1 MPRILILEVS
11 EFKLRG
17 SEGSKP
23 FGRPSDVLKN
33 EKIRLALSQL
43 EELLDGD
50 GHESEIRSQP
60 PSPIR
65 PRGNEALARGNP
77 SSSGSGSQEAFA
89 TQVSVRV
96 QRNLASRVDAD
107 VSKPGIHQYLM
118 GLLSEKVP
126 PAEQNDNSTA
136 KDTLSE
142 LSTTSANPIQRRP
155 VLTTVSSDRVLE
167 MTSKLEA
174 KANEQRS
181 QSSSSRREQPSDP
194 KSQSISAKDSSCED
208 MAAPLSDDS
217 EKENSQES
225 LKGRRPR
232 ANAPKSQPIPQ
243 PNIEQETVQMSV
255 TDQFQD
261 SNPFHG
267 LKRVPRRFVRIHES
281 QQRLLEDKES
291 WYKPPE
297 DSRSTYANLPAKVR
311 DDLIAFSEEKA
322 PFDKSSQGGRASEVG
337 SDDSDD
343 GEQAQHTSSGYESE
357 GLEGEEE
364 SVNLTEDEDKQT
376 KHPRKRTGKRLE
388 TPSGT
393 AGTLRGGNRGQNLE
407 TSSHGRQHI
416 ILSSISDGL
425 RDEIDEA
432 RQSEDDDIP
441 DEEVVS
447 WPSSPEQRPN
457 AMEQNIVSYDHPLS
471 SSNKQGE
478 FLHVFG
484 RNRQPSLD
492 THPDMGASELEL
504 NFPTHHQSNNQ
515 RQNQL
520 STPHSVA
527 PVIIPSSSPVGEE
540 ELEYAT
546 PYAVGDL
553 VEENDSEEESSETF
567 QRHPST
573 ASQDARLVQV
583 EQTPFPRTRH
593 SGGRS
598 LRLEQA
604 DDSLKEFKRVDD
616 IISSDS
622 RIPATCEAPA
632 QLQTTPGSNEANAF
646 DNESEMK
653 KLIVEYRI
661 ESQLAGHVYTGINL
675 KEEDKEDDLAQQ
687 QLFNEHESSQ
697 LDHTA
702 LSARNQAAISLN
714 IIENP
719 KRSSPER
726 ETAMLAPPRNS
737 TTGEYRTG
745 QQSPPLGTP
754 VSTEKQ
760 LNESSPIVIGS
771 MKRGSGEGCPQNPAK
786 RRRRAPIAR
795 MIEEE
800 DDPAQDTKEMA
811 RINRHSF
818 SDNLLSARMNAS
830 IPTGSRS
837 DCAKAKEVIPS
848 TNPAVGQIPTLSPE
862 TAMQSSAMDGGHHVP
877 ATFEEPNSTSPPNAF
892 KNVDTSMQSA
902 EIDYH
907 PAPASPIEEM
917 DANCTSDGEE
927 DDAVL
932 RGTFLPTAEPVPH
945 AQIDFY
951 GDFMH
956 MYPEYLGS
964 RNAFTR
970 ALVYIEWIRENERFL
985 PWARYDD
992 FIRVHASD
1000 WLYYVDK
1007 NRDLGDKLMSGLK
1020 YYMENFPDQP
1030 SFKSKF
1036 ITGENLQGA
1045 LSSLDP
1051 EQVASYRA
1059 KYREPLQPPK
1069 STSPQTAVGVA
1080 TIQRSANVE
1089 VSEPALIGE
1098 GYLTLNSEEQ
1108 LFISNGREA
1117 SPELG
1122 AAKVSSGRSNHR
1134 PKRPFFETHSQ
1145 LPAAK
1150 RQAESLDHRR
1160 PVAMGLTSGERKTNS
1175 NKVLPWNKND
1185 SPGSS
1190 SFSSPRSEAKFST
1203 PTASRRKNRGRLP
1216 SADQRDAS
1224 SPTGQLRR
1232 SLVPP
1237 VPVSRSESSRPLK
1250 RVKTSSTPPSR
1261 DPDVFKRHSLPA
1273 SSVISL
1279 SRPNMPKQT
1288 ITEGVSP
1295 RGPML
1300 QEFLARRNKN
1310 GSTPKTT
1317 PGKRFCTKPAKSPP
1331 RRIEPETQGWDS

>member
-23 FGRPSDVLKN
+23 FGRPSDVFEN

-43 EELLDGD
+43 EELLDGN
-50 GHESEIRSQP
+50 GHESKIRSQP

-65 PRGNEALARGNP
+65 PRGNEGLARGNP
-77 SSSGSGSQEAFA
+77 SSSGSASQEDFA
-89 TQVSVRV
+89 TQVPVRV
-96 QRNLASRVDAD
+96 QRNLASRIDAE
-107 VSKPGIHQYLM
+107 VSKPGRFQPLL
-118 GLLSEKVP
+118 GLLSKLP
-126 PAEQNDNSTA
+126 PPVEQSDNSTA
-136 KDTLSE
+136 KDTLPE

-167 MTSKLEA
+167 MTSKLDA
-174 KANEQRS
+174 KANEQSS
-181 QSSSSRREQPSDP
+181 QSSSSRREQPRDP
-194 KSQSISAKDSSCED
+194 KSQSISSKDLSCED
-208 MAAPLSDDS
+208 MAVPLSDDS
-217 EKENSQES
+217 EKENSQEN
-225 LKGRRPR
+225 LKGKRPTVD
-232 ANAPKSQPIPQ
+232 APKIQPIVQ

-261 SNPFHG
+261 SNPFQG

-281 QQRLLEDKES
+281 QQKLLEDKES
-291 WYKPPE
+291 WYKPPD

-311 DDLIAFSEEKA
+311 GDLIAFSEEKA
-322 PFDKSSQGGRASEVG
+322 PFDKSSQGGPASEVG

-343 GEQAQHTSSGYESE
+343 GQQAQHTSSGCESD
-357 GLEGEEE
+357 GLEEEEE

-376 KHPRKRTGKRLE
+376 KHPRKRSGKRSE

-393 AGTLRGGNRGQNLE
+393 AGSLRGVNRGRKLE
-407 TSSHGRQHI
+407 TSSHGRQQI
-416 ILSSISDGL
+416 ILSSIPDGL
-425 RDEIDEA
+425 RDETDEA
-432 RQSEDDDIP
+432 RQSEDEDEP

-471 SSNKQGE
+471 SDNKQGE
-478 FLHVFG
+478 FLHIFG
-484 RNRQPSLD
+484 RNRPPSLD
-492 THPDMGASELEL
+492 THPDMGASELAL

-520 STPHSVA
+520 STSRSAA
-527 PVIIPSSSPVGEE
+527 PVIIPSSSPVGEG

-553 VEENDSEEESSETF
+553 VEENGSEERSSGTF

-583 EQTPFPRTRH
+583 EQTPFPRTRN
-593 SGGRS
+593 SGGRP

-632 QLQTTPGSNEANAF
+632 QLQTTPRSNEANAF
-646 DNESEMK
+646 DNESGMK
-653 KLIVEYRI
+653 KLIVEY
-661 ESQLAGHVYTGINL
+661 
-675 KEEDKEDDLAQQ
+675 KEEDEEDDLAQQ

-719 KRSSPER
+719 RRSSPER
-726 ETAMLAPPRNS
+726 ETAMLTPPRNS
-737 TTGEYRTG
+737 TTGHNRTG

-754 VSTEKQ
+754 VSTGKQ
-760 LNESSPIVIGS
+760 PDESSPIVIGP
-771 MKRGSGEGCPQNPAK
+771 MKRGSGEGRPQNPAK

-818 SDNLLSARMNAS
+818 SDSLSSARMNAS
-830 IPTGSRS
+830 IIPSGSLS
-837 DCAKAKEVIPS
+837 DSAKAKEVIPS

-862 TAMQSSAMDGGHHVP
+862 TAMQLSGMDGVHHVP

-902 EIDYH
+902 EIEYH
-907 PAPASPIEEM
+907 PAPAIPIEEM
-917 DANCTSDGEE
+917 DANCTADGEE
-927 DDAVL
+927 DDAIL
-932 RGTFLPTAEPVPH
+932 RGTFLPTVEPVPH

-964 RNAFTR
+964 KNAFTR

-1030 SFKSKF
+1030 SFKYKF

-1069 STSPQTAVGVA
+1069 SASPQTTVSVA
-1080 TIQRSANVE
+1080 TTQRSANVE

-1098 GYLTLNSEEQ
+1098 GYLTLNTEEQ
-1108 LFISNGREA
+1108 LFVSNGREA

-1134 PKRPFFETHSQ
+1134 PKRPFFETYSQ
-1145 LPAAK
+1145 LPAAQH
-1150 RQAESLDHRR
+1150 QAESLDHRR
-1160 PVAMGLTSGERKTNS
+1160 PVAMGLTSAERKTNS

-1185 SPGSS
+1185 SPRSS
-1190 SFSSPRSEAKFST
+1190 SVSSPRSEAKFST
-1203 PTASRRKNRGRLP
+1203 PTVSRRKDRGRLP

-1232 SLVPP
+1232 SVVPP
-1237 VPVSRSESSRPLK
+1237 VPVSRSDSSRPLK
-1250 RVKTSSTPPSR
+1250 RVKTSLTPPSR

-1279 SRPNMPKQT
+1279 SWPNMPKQT
-1288 ITEGVSP
+1288 ITEGVTP
-1295 RGPML
+1295 RRPML
-1300 QEFLARRNKN
+1300 QEFLARRDKN

-1317 PGKRFCTKPAKSPP
+1317 PEKRFCTKPAKSPP

>member
-43 EELLDGD
+43 EQLLDGD
-50 GHESEIRSQP
+50 GHESEIQSQP
-60 PSPIR
+60 PSPVR

-77 SSSGSGSQEAFA
+77 SSSDSASQEAFA
-89 TQVSVRV
+89 TQVAVSV
-96 QRNLASRVDAD
+96 QRNLASRVDAE
-107 VSKPGIHQYLM
+107 VSKPGVHQILM
-118 GLLSEKVP
+118 GLFPKKAS
-126 PAEQNDNSTA
+126 PAERNDNSMA
-136 KDTLSE
+136 KDTLPE

-174 KANEQRS
+174 KANERSS
-181 QSSSSRREQPSDP
+181 QSSSPRREQPSDP

-225 LKGRRPR
+225 LKGRRPTVD
-232 ANAPKSQPIPQ
+232 ALKSQPILQ

-261 SNPFHG
+261 RNPFQD

-281 QQRLLEDKES
+281 QQKLLEDKES

-343 GEQAQHTSSGYESE
+343 GQRAQHTLSGCESE
-357 GLEGEEE
+357 GLEEEEE

-376 KHPRKRTGKRLE
+376 KHTRKRSGKRPE
-388 TPSGT
+388 APSGT
-393 AGTLRGGNRGQNLE
+393 AGSLRGGNRGRNLE
-407 TSSHGRQHI
+407 TSSHSRQQI
-416 ILSSISDGL
+416 ILSSIPNGL
-425 RDEIDEA
+425 GDEIDEA
-432 RQSEDDDIP
+432 RQSEDDDIA

-447 WPSSPEQRPN
+447 WSSSPEQRSN
-457 AMEQNIVSYDHPLS
+457 AMGQNIVGYDHPLS
-471 SSNKQGE
+471 SNNKQGE
-478 FLHVFG
+478 FLHVCG

-492 THPDMGASELEL
+492 THPNMGASELVL

-520 STPHSVA
+520 STPRSVA

-553 VEENDSEEESSETF
+553 VEENDSEKGFSGTF

-593 SGGRS
+593 SGSRP

-604 DDSLKEFKRVDD
+604 DDSLKEFKQVDD

-622 RIPATCEAPA
+622 RIPATCEAPT
-632 QLQTTPGSNEANAF
+632 QLQTTPGLNEANAF
-646 DNESEMK
+646 DNESGMK
-653 KLIVEYRI
+653 KLIAEYRS
-661 ESQLAGHVYTGINL
+661 ESQYAGHVYTRITI
-675 KEEDKEDDLAQQ
+675 KEEDEEDDLAQQ

-697 LDHTA
+697 LGHTA
-702 LSARNQAAISLN
+702 LSTRNQAAISLK
-714 IIENP
+714 IIENS

-726 ETAMLAPPRNS
+726 ETAMLTPLRNS
-737 TTGEYRTG
+737 TTGQHRTG

-754 VSTEKQ
+754 VSTGKQ
-760 LNESSPIVIGS
+760 LDESSPIVIGP
-771 MKRGSGEGCPQNPAK
+771 MKRGSGEERPQNPAK

-800 DDPAQDTKEMA
+800 DDPAQDPKEMA

-818 SDNLLSARMNAS
+818 SDSLLSAKMNAS
-830 IPTGSRS
+830 IIPTRS
-837 DCAKAKEVIPS
+837 LSDSAKAKEVIPS

-862 TAMQSSAMDGGHHVP
+862 TAMQSSATDGVHHVP
-877 ATFEEPNSTSPPNAF
+877 ATFEELNSTSPPNAF

-907 PAPASPIEEM
+907 PAPAIPIQEM
-917 DANCTSDGEE
+917 DANCTADGEE
-927 DDAVL
+927 DDAIL
-932 RGTFLPTAEPVPH
+932 RGTFLPTVEPVPH

-964 RNAFTR
+964 KNAFTR

-1030 SFKSKF
+1030 SFKYKF

-1045 LSSLDP
+1045 LLSLDP

-1069 STSPQTAVGVA
+1069 SASPQTAVGVA
-1080 TIQRSANVE
+1080 TTQRSANVE

-1098 GYLTLNSEEQ
+1098 GYLTLNTEEK
-1108 LFISNGREA
+1108 LFVSNGREA

-1122 AAKVSSGRSNHR
+1122 AAKVSSGRSNRR
-1134 PKRPFFETHSQ
+1134 PRGPFFETHSQ
-1145 LPAAK
+1145 LPAAQ
-1150 RQAESLDHRR
+1150 RQAE
-1160 PVAMGLTSGERKTNS
+1160 S

-1190 SFSSPRSEAKFST
+1190 SFSSSISEAKFST
-1203 PTASRRKNRGRLP
+1203 PTASRRKDRGRLP

-1232 SLVPP
+1232 SLIPP
-1237 VPVSRSESSRPLK
+1237 VTVSRSESSRPLK

-1279 SRPNMPKQT
+1279 SRPNTPKQT
-1288 ITEGVSP
+1288 ITEGVTP
-1295 RGPML
+1295 RRPML

-1317 PGKRFCTKPAKSPP
+1317 PGKRFCTKPANSPP